1 MPCTAAVA
9 GAPRGILVS
18 DVSERMIRIL
28 GANPFFAG
36 FEPAALGKIAAVC
49 RPRRLVS
56 RETLFL
62 KGDAGDGLYAIRRG
76 LIRIGTMDDLGQQMT
91 MNVLGGGDVFGE
103 ITLLDGQARTADA
116 VALEETEL
124 FFLPRPDFL
133 ALLDR
138 EPAIAVQ
145 LIALLCARLRNV
157 IDRLEET
164 RFLPS
169 STRLARR
176 VLVLAADYGN
186 DVRASQ
192 DELASLTGVTRETVN
207 RHLQD
212 WKRSGVISLGRGRLL
227 IEDVD
232 ALRSLAK
239 VEAA

>member
-1 MPCTAAVA
+1 M
-9 GAPRGILVS
+9 S
-18 DVSERMIRIL
+18 DVSQRMARIL
-28 GANPFFAG
+28 SANPFFAG
-36 FEPAALGKIAAVC
+36 FEPLAIEKIAAVC
-49 RPRRLVS
+49 RQRRLAP
-56 RETLFL
+56 REVLFL
-62 KGDAGDGLYAIRRG
+62 KGDPGDGLYAIRRG
-76 LIRIGTMDDLGQQMT
+76 LIRIGTVDDLGQQMT

-103 ITLLDGQARTADA
+103 VTLLDGQARTADA
-116 VALEETEL
+116 VAMEETDM

-133 ALLDR
+133 SLLDR
-138 EPAIAVQ
+138 EPPLARQ
-145 LIALLCARLRNV
+145 LIALLCARLRDV
-157 IDRLEET
+157 IGRLEET

-169 STRLARR
+169 SIRLARR
-176 VLVLAADYGN
+176 VLVLAADYGT

-227 IEDVD
+227 IQDVD